1 MLSTLQESSSVTRG
15 VLLFFILATFSFILW
30 QWKSSSKN
38 KLPLPPKPPGVPIL
52 GNLPEFIKAAVK
64 GEMHLLLQKWTEE
77 YGEIV
82 RVQLG
87 PITAYYVGSDVAVK
101 EIFERNQAY
110 TAERPRWIVSNE
122 QICNKLNVL
131 LLNGSSPR
139 WKVSISC

>member
-1 MLSTLQESSSVTRG
+1 MLSALQESSSATRG
-15 VLLFFILATFSFILW
+15 ALLFVVLATLSFILW

-64 GEMHLLLQKWTEE
+64 GEMHLLLQKWTDEF
-77 YGEIV
+77 GEVV

-101 EIFERNQAY
+101 VCKI
-110 TAERPRWIVSNE
+110 
-122 QICNKLNVL
+122 
-131 LLNGSSPR
+131 G
-139 WKVSISC
+139 